1 MEEEKVSVVI
11 STYNRFSFLQNA
23 IESVKNQTYKNI
35 EIIVVNDCSTQQEYY
50 KYDWKDVKIVHLPVN
65 SSKLFGYP
73 SAGFV
78 RNQGVN
84 IASGSYIAYCDDD
97 DIWFPRKIEL
107 QMKSIQETGFK
118 MSSTEG
124 LIGHGIYD
132 PSKRYKLYN
141 SEHYYEQLQQIF
153 RNKGS
158 SALVNGFPRIW
169 DYNFMKTHNCM
180 ITSSVLI
187 EKELLKSIGYM
198 NCLRNGQEDYDC
210 WLRALQYTNSVYVDE
225 PCFYY
230 DSGHGSGQ
238 DY

>member
-1 MEEEKVSVVI
+1 MEEEKVSIVI
-11 STYNRFSFLQNA
+11 PTYNRFSFLQNA
-23 IESVKNQTYKNI
+23 IQSVKNQTYKNI
-35 EIIVVNDCSTQQEYY
+35 EIIVVNDNSTQQEYY
-50 KYDWKDVKIVHLPVN
+50 THDWKDVKIVHLPVN

-78 RNQGVN
+78 RNQGAN

-132 PSKRYKLYN
+132 PSKTYKLYN
-141 SEHYYEQLQQIF
+141 SQHYYEQLQQIF

-169 DYNFMKTHNCM
+169 DYNFMRIHNCM

-210 WLRALQYTNSVYVDE
+210 WIRAIQHTHSVYVDE

-230 DSGHGSGQ
+230 DVGHGNGQ